1 MPATYMPAPHLTEEQ
16 VAEIRRRRPGV
27 RASLA
32 IEDLYLTA
40 DEERM
45 LDQFEAERLTPE
57 QRRERVRAYGR
68 SLRPHRHAAE

>member
-1 MPATYMPAPHLTEEQ
+1 MPDTYTPTPPLTEEQ

-32 IEDLYLTA
+32 IEGLYLTTY
-40 DEERM
+40 EEHM
-45 LDQFEAERLTPE
+45 LDQFEAEGLTPE

-68 SLRPHRHAAE
+68 SLRPQQHAAK

>member
-1 MPATYMPAPHLTEEQ
+1 MPDIHTQAPRLAEEQ

-32 IEDLYLTA
+32 IEGLRLNA

-68 SLRPHRHAAE
+68 SLRPRQHAAE

>member
-1 MPATYMPAPHLTEEQ
+1 MPDTYIPAPSLTEEQ

-32 IEDLYLTA
+32 IEGLCLTA
-40 DEERM
+40 QEERM

-68 SLRPHRHAAE
+68 SLRPQQHAAE

>member
-1 MPATYMPAPHLTEEQ
+1 MPDPYMPAPHLTEAQ

-40 DEERM
+40 HEERM

-68 SLRPHRHAAE
+68 SLRPQQHAAK